1 MGTPMGLSQAS
12 PREGSQPWSHS
23 PLPQAR
29 TAVLGRLGLI
39 QKRVPTT
46 HFSFT
51 VSSLKMCTVS
61 VLLEAQRNC
70 ESMLNTRELMVTYL
84 QSQPHSRCK
93 PEERG
98 WLTAVKVKGSFL
110 RMLHVSWRAWVL

>member
-61 VLLEAQRNC
+61 VLLEADRNMP
-70 ESMLNTRELMVTYL
+70 SMLKASEQM
-84 QSQPHSRCK
+84 
-93 PEERG
+93 
-98 WLTAVKVKGSFL
+98 LTHLRTEQRPRRRQGRPATSPPWAHAKSLHFL
-110 RMLHVSWRAWVL
+110 KRTMLGR